1 MGVLLT
7 GECVGDLH
15 SSLDLAPLVT
25 DSCQW
30 WDQRLGLHGFLECLI
45 RVQVRGHLALRALR
59 LVIVGDEL
67 LRLVGTFVV
76 ATPKVKVVSV

>member
-30 WDQRLGLHGFLECLI
+30 WDQRLRLHGFLECLI